1 MATRMMFNTI
11 PLQNLAIKCKIM
23 KMIPSA
29 LTYSIDD
36 LTKNNNVTKAVQK
49 RNGGFFKFG
58 WAKGNRVSPNYDATK
73 KSAENCSQ
81 LVSSCNVNLKI
92 FDILN
97 RDREFRQ
104 EIPKKGKDEK
114 KKSKSI

>member
-1 MATRMMFNTI
+1 MATKMMFNTI

-36 LTKNNNVTKAVQK
+36 LTKKTNDTKAVQK
-49 RNGGFFKFG
+49 HNGCFFKFG
-58 WAKGNRVSPNYDATK
+58 WTKGNRVSPDCDAMN
-73 KSAENCSQ
+73 KSMENCSQ
-81 LVSSCNVNLKI
+81 LVTSRNVNLKI
-92 FDILN
+92 FDIFN
-97 RDREFRQ
+97 RDRKFCQ
-104 EIPKKGKDEK
+104 EIPKKGKIEK